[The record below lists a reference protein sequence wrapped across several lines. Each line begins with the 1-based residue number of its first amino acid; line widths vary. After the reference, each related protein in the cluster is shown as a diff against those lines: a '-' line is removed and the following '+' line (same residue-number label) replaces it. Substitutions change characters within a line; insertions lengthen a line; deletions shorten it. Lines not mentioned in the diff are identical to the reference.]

1 MSGPAVR
8 VLDDAQGVAEA
19 AADRVIEAAIAAVA
33 ARGVFHLC
41 TTGGSTPA
49 ALYRA
54 LREPSRANRM
64 PWAQT
69 QIWFGDDRFVPRA
82 DPLSNVSPL
91 DAQLLS
97 AGADGAPSPLSPSA
111 VHPWPT
117 TAADAPTAVSAYLAE
132 LRDAGVPHTP
142 RGFAIFD
149 LVLIGIGGDGHCL
162 SVFPGST
169 LALEGA
175 PVAAGVPAP
184 THIEPHVPRL
194 SFSLG
199 IVTSALEVL
208 ALAPGAGKAE
218 ALARIFSDATAV
230 VDAPAKAA
238 LIPTAT
244 WLLDTASASKLPA

>member
-1 MSGPAVR
+1 MTAPTVR
-8 VLDDAQGVAEA
+8 ILSDAQGVTAA
-19 AADRVIEAAIAAVA
+19 AADRVIDAAITAVA

-54 LREPSRANRM
+54 LREPSRAARM
-64 PWAQT
+64 PWAAT

-82 DPLSNVSPL
+82 DPLSNVFPL

-97 AGADGAPSPLSPSA
+97 ADTDGTASPLSPNA

-117 TAADAPTAVSAYLAE
+117 TAADAQAAVSAYLAE
-132 LRDAGVPHTP
+132 LHAAAVPHTP
-142 RGFAIFD
+142 SDFPIFD

-162 SVFPGST
+162 SVFPGSP
-169 LALEGA
+169 LALAGA

-194 SFSLG
+194 SFSVGVLA
-199 IVTSALEVL
+199 SARAVI
-208 ALAPGAGKAE
+208 ALAPGAGKAD
-218 ALARIFSDATAV
+218 ALARIFSNSTAV
-230 VDAPAKAA
+230 VDAPARAA
-238 LIPTAT
+238 LLPTAT
-244 WLLDTASASKLPA
+244 WLLDTASAATLPA

>member
-1 MSGPAVR
+1 MSGPTVR

-19 AADRVIEAAIAAVA
+19 AAGRIIEAATAAVA

-41 TTGGSTPA
+41 TTGGSTPT

-54 LREPSRANRM
+54 LREPARATHM

-82 DPLSNVSPL
+82 DPLSNVYPL
-91 DAQLLS
+91 DTQLLS
-97 AGADGAPSPLSPSA
+97 ASADGAPSPLSPSA

-117 TAADAPTAVSAYLAE
+117 SAADAPTAVSAYLEE
-132 LRDAGVPHTP
+132 LRGAGVPHTAM
-142 RGFAIFD
+142 GFPIFD

-162 SVFPGST
+162 SVFPGSP
-169 LALEGA
+169 LALDGA

-184 THIEPHVPRL
+184 THIEPHLPRL

-199 IVTSALEVL
+199 VLASAREVL

-218 ALARIFSDATAV
+218 ALARIFSSTTAV
-230 VDAPAKAA
+230 IDAPAKAA
-238 LIPTAT
+238 LIPTAI
-244 WLLDTASASKLPA
+244 WLLDTASAAILPS

>member
-1 MSGPAVR
+1 MSGPTVR

-19 AADRVIEAAIAAVA
+19 AADHIVEAAITAVA

-54 LREPSRANRM
+54 LREPARVARM
-64 PWAQT
+64 PWAET
-69 QIWFGDDRFVPRA
+69 QIWFGDDRFVPRSDA
-82 DPLSNVSPL
+82 LSNVSPL

-97 AGADGAPSPLSPSA
+97 ASADGTASPLSPSA

-117 TAADAPTAVSAYLAE
+117 SAADAPTAVSAYLAE
-132 LRDAGVPHTP
+132 LRGAGVPHTSA
-142 RGFAIFD
+142 GFPIFD
-149 LVLIGIGGDGHCL
+149 LLLIGIGGDGHCL
-162 SVFPGST
+162 SVFPRSP

-194 SFSLG
+194 SLSLG
-199 IVTSALEVL
+199 AIASARAVL

-218 ALARIFSDATAV
+218 ALARIFSNAAAV
-230 VDAPAKAA
+230 ADAPAKAA

-244 WLLDTASASKLPA
+244 WLLDTASAAKLSA

>member
-1 MSGPAVR
+1 MSDPTVR
-8 VLDDAQGVAEA
+8 ILRDTQGVAEA
-19 AADRVIEAAIAAVA
+19 AADRVIKAATAAVA

-54 LREPSRANRM
+54 LREPSRADRM

-82 DPLSNVSPL
+82 DPLSNVAPL

-97 AGADGAPSPLSPSA
+97 ASVDGAPSPLSPSA

-117 TAADAPTAVSAYLAE
+117 TAADAPIAVSAYLAE
-132 LRDAGVPHTP
+132 LRGAGVPHTP
-142 RGFAIFD
+142 SGYPIFD
-149 LVLIGIGGDGHCL
+149 LLLIGIGGDSHCL

-175 PVAAGVPAP
+175 PVAASVPAP

-199 IVTSALEVL
+199 AITGARAVL

-218 ALARIFSDATAV
+218 ALARIFSGATAV

>member
-19 AADRVIEAAIAAVA
+19 AADRVIEAATAAVA

-132 LRDAGVPHTP
+132 LRAAGVPHTP
-142 RGFAIFD
+142 SGFPIFD

-162 SVFPGST
+162 SVFPGSP
-169 LALEGA
+169 LALDGA

-199 IVTSALEVL
+199 VLAAAREAL

-218 ALARIFSDATAV
+218 ALARIFSSGTAV
-230 VDAPAKAA
+230 SDAPAKAA
-238 LIPTAT
+238 QIPTAT
-244 WLLDTASASKLPA
+244 WLLDTASAANLPE

>member
-1 MSGPAVR
+1 MNLPAVR
-8 VLDDAQGVAEA
+8 VLADASGVAEV
-19 AADRVIEAAIAAVA
+19 AADQIIEVATAAVA

-54 LREPSRANRM
+54 LREPSRADRM

-91 DAQLLS
+91 DAHLLS
-97 AGADGAPSPLSPSA
+97 ASVDGAPSPLASSA

-117 TAADAPTAVSAYLAE
+117 TAVDAPTAVDAYLEE
-132 LRDAGVPHTP
+132 LRAAGVPHTP
-142 RGFAIFD
+142 SGFPIFD

-162 SVFPGST
+162 SVFPGSP

-184 THIEPHVPRL
+184 THIEPHMPRL

-199 IVTSALEVL
+199 VLASARAVI

-218 ALARIFSDATAV
+218 ALARIFASSTEV
-230 VDAPAKAA
+230 TDAPAKGA

-244 WLLDTASASKLPA
+244 WLLDTASAANLPA

>member
-1 MSGPAVR
+1 MSGPTVR
-8 VLDDAQGVAEA
+8 ILRDAQGVAEA
-19 AADRVIEAAIAAVA
+19 AADRVIEAATTTVA

-54 LREPSRANRM
+54 LREPSRATRM

-69 QIWFGDDRFVPRA
+69 QIWFGDDRFLPRA
-82 DPLSNVSPL
+82 NPLSNVFSL

-97 AGADGAPSPLSPSA
+97 ASADSAPSPLSPSA

-117 TAADAPTAVSAYLAE
+117 SAADAPAAVSAYLAE
-132 LRDAGVPHTP
+132 LRGAGVPHTAM
-142 RGFAIFD
+142 GFPIFD

-162 SVFPGST
+162 SVFPGSP
-169 LALEGA
+169 LALDGA
-175 PVAAGVPAP
+175 PVAADVPAP

-199 IVTSALEVL
+199 MVTSAREVL

-218 ALARIFSDATAV
+218 ALARIFSGATAV

-244 WLLDTASASKLPA
+244 WLLDTASAAKLSA

>member
-132 LRDAGVPHTP
+132 LRAAGVPHTP
-142 RGFAIFD
+142 SGFPIFD

-162 SVFPGST
+162 SVFPGSP
-169 LALEGA
+169 LALDGA

-199 IVTSALEVL
+199 VLAAAREAL

-218 ALARIFSDATAV
+218 ALARIFSSGTAV
-230 VDAPAKAA
+230 SDAPAKAA
-238 LIPTAT
+238 QIPTAT
-244 WLLDTASASKLPA
+244 WLLDTASAANLPE

>member
-1 MSGPAVR
+1 MSGPTVR
-8 VLDDAQGVAEA
+8 ILRDAQGVAEA
-19 AADRVIEAAIAAVA
+19 AADQVIEAGIAAVA

-54 LREPSRANRM
+54 LREPSRATRM

-82 DPLSNVSPL
+82 DPLSNVAPL

-97 AGADGAPSPLSPSA
+97 ASADGAPSPLSPSA

-117 TAADAPTAVSAYLAE
+117 SAADAPIAVSTYLAE

-142 RGFAIFD
+142 RGFPIFD

-162 SVFPGST
+162 SVFPGSP
-169 LALEGA
+169 LALDGA

-194 SFSLG
+194 SFSPGVLA
-199 IVTSALEVL
+199 SARAVI

-218 ALARIFSDATAV
+218 ALAQIFSDATAV

-244 WLLDTASASKLPA
+244 WLLDTASATKLSA

>member
-1 MSGPAVR
+1 MSLPAVR
-8 VLDDAQGVAEA
+8 VLVDAQGVAEA
-19 AADRVIEAAIAAVA
+19 AADQIIEAATAAVA

-54 LREPSRANRM
+54 LREPSRADRM
-64 PWAQT
+64 PWAKT

-82 DPLSNVSPL
+82 DPLSNVAPL
-91 DAQLLS
+91 DAQLLNPS
-97 AGADGAPSPLSPSA
+97 SDGAPSPLSPSA

-117 TAADAPTAVSAYLAE
+117 TAADAPTAVDAYLEE
-132 LRDAGVPHTP
+132 LRAAGVPHTP
-142 RGFAIFD
+142 TGFPIFD

-162 SVFPGST
+162 SVFPGSP
-169 LALEGA
+169 LALESA
-175 PVAAGVPAP
+175 PIAAGVPAP

-199 IVTSALEVL
+199 VLASARAVI

-218 ALARIFSDATAV
+218 ALARIFASSTEV
-230 VDAPAKAA
+230 TDAPAKGA

-244 WLLDTASASKLPA
+244 WLLDTASAANLPE

>member
-1 MSGPAVR
+1 MSLPTVR
-8 VLDDAQGVAEA
+8 VLVDAQGVAEA
-19 AADRVIEAAIAAVA
+19 AADQIIEAATTAVA

-54 LREPSRANRM
+54 LREPSRAAQM

-69 QIWFGDDRFVPRA
+69 QVWFGDDRFVPRA

-91 DAQLLS
+91 DAQLLNPS
-97 AGADGAPSPLSPSA
+97 SDGAPSPLSPSA

-117 TAADAPTAVSAYLAE
+117 TAADAPTAVSAYLE
-132 LRDAGVPHTP
+132 DLRSAGVPHTP
-142 RGFAIFD
+142 SGFPIFD
-149 LVLIGIGGDGHCL
+149 LLLIGIGGDGHCL
-162 SVFPGST
+162 SVFPGSP
-169 LALEGA
+169 LALESA

-199 IVTSALEVL
+199 VLASARAVI

-218 ALARIFSDATAV
+218 ALARIFSDSTAV
-230 VDAPAKAA
+230 ADAPAKGA

-244 WLLDTASASKLPA
+244 WLLDTASAAKLSA

>member
-1 MSGPAVR
+1 MSSPTVH
-8 VLDDAQGVAEA
+8 VLGDAASVAEA
-19 AADRVIEAAIAAVA
+19 AADQVIEAGIAAVA

-69 QIWFGDDRFVPRA
+69 QIWFGDDRFVPRV

-97 AGADGAPSPLSPSA
+97 PSADGASSPLSPSA

-142 RGFAIFD
+142 RGFPIFD

-162 SVFPGST
+162 SVFPGSP
-169 LALEGA
+169 LALDGA

-199 IVTSALEVL
+199 VLAAAREAL
-208 ALAPGAGKAE
+208 ALAPGTGKAE
-218 ALARIFSDATAV
+218 ALARIFASSTALA
-230 VDAPAKAA
+230 DAPAKAA

-244 WLLDTASASKLPA
+244 WLLDTASAANLPE

>member
-1 MSGPAVR
+1 MSDPTVR
-8 VLDDAQGVAEA
+8 ILRDAQGVAEA
-19 AADRVIEAAIAAVA
+19 AADRVIEAATAAVA

-54 LREPSRANRM
+54 LREPSRTNRM

-91 DAQLLS
+91 DAQLLNPS
-97 AGADGAPSPLSPSA
+97 SDGAPSPLSPSA

-117 TAADAPTAVSAYLAE
+117 TAADAPTAVGAYLEE
-132 LRDAGVPHTP
+132 LRAAGVPHTP
-142 RGFAIFD
+142 TGFPIFD
-149 LVLIGIGGDGHCL
+149 LLLIGIGGDGHCL
-162 SVFPGST
+162 SVFPGSP
-169 LALEGA
+169 LALEA
-175 PVAAGVPAP
+175 AQVAAGVPAP

-194 SFSLG
+194 SFSPGVLAA
-199 IVTSALEVL
+199 TREVL

-218 ALARIFSDATAV
+218 ALARIFSSGTAV
-230 VDAPAKAA
+230 SDAPAKAA

-244 WLLDTASASKLPA
+244 WLLDTASAANLPE

>member
-1 MSGPAVR
+1 MSLPTVR
-8 VLDDAQGVAEA
+8 VLVDAQGVAEA
-19 AADRVIEAAIAAVA
+19 AADQIIEAATVAVST
-33 ARGVFHLC
+33 RGVFHLC

-54 LREPSRANRM
+54 LREPSRSARM
-64 PWAQT
+64 PWGET

-91 DAQLLS
+91 DAQLLNAS
-97 AGADGAPSPLSPSA
+97 ADGAPSPLSPSA

-117 TAADAPTAVSAYLAE
+117 TAVDARAAVSAYLEE
-132 LRDAGVPHTP
+132 LRTAGVPHTSI
-142 RGFAIFD
+142 GFPIFD

-162 SVFPGST
+162 SVFPGSP

-199 IVTSALEVL
+199 VLASARAVI

-218 ALARIFSDATAV
+218 VLARIFSNSTAV
-230 VDAPAKAA
+230 ADAPAKEA

-244 WLLDTASASKLPA
+244 WLLDTASAAILPS

>member
-1 MSGPAVR
+1 MSGPTVR
-8 VLDDAQGVAEA
+8 VLSDAQGVAEA
-19 AADRVIEAAIAAVA
+19 AADRVVEAAAAAVA

-54 LREPSRANRM
+54 LREPSRVNHM

-82 DPLSNVSPL
+82 DPLSNVYPL

-97 AGADGAPSPLSPSA
+97 TGADGAPSPLSPSA

-117 TAADAPTAVSAYLAE
+117 AAADAPTAASTYLGE
-132 LRDAGVPHTP
+132 LRGAKVPHTP
-142 RGFAIFD
+142 TGFPIFD

-162 SVFPGST
+162 SVFPDSP
-169 LALEGA
+169 LALDGA

-199 IVTSALEVL
+199 VLTSAREVV
-208 ALAPGAGKAE
+208 ALAPGAAKAE
-218 ALARIFSDATAV
+218 ALARIFDNSTTVA
-230 VDAPAKAA
+230 DAPAKGA

-244 WLLDTASASKLPA
+244 WLLDTASAANLPS